1 MEEAPKK
8 HKSIAIVGR
17 IPGDD
22 NDTCIVFSDMTDE
35 EARVAF
41 AEDISEMAFAENI
54 CEMTFSHV
62 QDEARR
68 KAELEKDRANNI
80 REHGGDL
87 GVFIEHTLVSD
98 SQITNY

>member
-8 HKSIAIVGR
+8 HKSIAIIGR

-22 NDTCIVFSDMTDE
+22 SDTCIVFSDMTDE

-41 AEDISEMAFAENI
+41 TEDIYEMA
-54 CEMTFSHV
+54 FSHV
-62 QDEARR
+62 QDEAQR
-68 KAELEKDRANNI
+68 KAEIEKDRANNI

-87 GVFIEHTLVSD
+87 GVFIEHTLISD

>member
-8 HKSIAIVGR
+8 HKSIAIIGR

-41 AEDISEMAFAENI
+41 TEDIYEMA
-54 CEMTFSHV
+54 FSHV
-62 QDEARR
+62 QDEADR
-68 KAELEKDRANNI
+68 KRQIEEDRARCI
-80 REHGGDL
+80 KEHGGDL

-98 SQITNY
+98 STITNY